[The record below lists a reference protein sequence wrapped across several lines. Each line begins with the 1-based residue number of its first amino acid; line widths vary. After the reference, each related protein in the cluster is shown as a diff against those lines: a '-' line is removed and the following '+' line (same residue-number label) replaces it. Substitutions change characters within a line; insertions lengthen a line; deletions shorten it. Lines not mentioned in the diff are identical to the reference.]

1 MRIHFYKI
9 FLLLVFLF
17 ATALVI
23 ISCGRGSNNIKRSE
37 LEYTICTETELPDE
51 LKVMIEE
58 RKEKEFQLVYENS
71 AYCYLAV
78 GYGRQ
83 KNDNYVVDVKDF
95 YESEEQIILDTIL
108 ISSSKADTDKTGYL
122 ETCPYIVIRCAA
134 TEKPASFK

>member
-9 FLLLVFLF
+9 FHLLVFLF

-23 ISCGRGSNNIKRSE
+23 ISCGRSSNNTKRSE
-37 LEYTICTETELPDE
+37 LKYTICTETELPDE

-71 AYCYLAV
+71 AYRYLAV

-83 KNDNYVVDVKDF
+83 KSDNYVVDVKDF

-108 ISSSKADTDKTGYL
+108 ISSSKADTQKNAQP
-122 ETCPYIVIRCAA
+122 EECPYIVIQCSL
-134 TEKPASFK
+134 TEKPIVFR